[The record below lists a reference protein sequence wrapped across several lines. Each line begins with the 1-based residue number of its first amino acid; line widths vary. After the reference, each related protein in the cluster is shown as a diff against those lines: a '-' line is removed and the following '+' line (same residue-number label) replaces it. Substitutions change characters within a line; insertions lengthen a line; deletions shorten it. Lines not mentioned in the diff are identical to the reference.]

1 MIAEKGGDCLGLGEA
16 LKMAG
21 HRRRNRLKLPV
32 TLFAATVATLSAM
45 RPAFAGTPIAPSE
58 SEQRAPQ
65 QAREPDVDY
74 NGEDFTRPES
84 RIIVKLEGRTS
95 GTTSETEKATLF
107 LQGQVAFNLES
118 DWELDLQVQLPVV
131 SKSTTEENTVDTIH
145 EFGLGDAEV
154 QAALSRPINE
164 RWASGFGIRLITP
177 SAEGTIGNGKWQI
190 LSGFGVRYSFL
201 ERGSNTF
208 FAPKLRYALSIGDDP
223 SERNISELQIAPTL
237 SIGLP
242 DRWFVLLYPSF
253 DIRFNF
259 GDPIP
264 GQVGR
269 LFLPIDVAVGRSLGD
284 NFVMTLEVSA
294 PVIKDFPVYEL
305 KAELKISATF

>member
-1 MIAEKGGDCLGLGEA
+1 MGGDCR
-16 LKMAG
+16 
-21 HRRRNRLKLPV
+21 RRRNHLNLSV
-32 TLFAATVATLSAM
+32 TLFVATVATLSAM

-65 QAREPDVDY
+65 PAREPDVDY
-74 NGEDFTRPES
+74 HGEDFTRPLS
-84 RIIVKLEGRTS
+84 KIIIKLEGRTS
-95 GTTSETEKATLF
+95 GERTETERATLF
-107 LQGQVAFNLES
+107 LQGQFAFHLES
-118 DWELDLQVQLPVV
+118 EWELDFLVQLPVV
-131 SKSTTEENTVDTIH
+131 SKSAQEENTVDTIH

-154 QAALSRPINE
+154 QVALARPINE
-164 RWASGFGIRLITP
+164 RWASGFGFRLIAP
-177 SAEGTIGNGKWQI
+177 SAEDTIGNGKWQI

-201 ERGSNTF
+201 ERGTNTYF
-208 FAPKLRYALSIGDDP
+208 SPRLRYALSTGSDQSDRTIG
-223 SERNISELQIAPTL
+223 RNISELQIAPTL

-259 GDPIP
+259 GDPIS

-269 LFLPIDVAVGRSLGD
+269 LFLPIDIAVGRKLSD
-284 NFVMTLEVSA
+284 NFVMTLEVSV

-305 KAELKISATF
+305 KAELKIAATF